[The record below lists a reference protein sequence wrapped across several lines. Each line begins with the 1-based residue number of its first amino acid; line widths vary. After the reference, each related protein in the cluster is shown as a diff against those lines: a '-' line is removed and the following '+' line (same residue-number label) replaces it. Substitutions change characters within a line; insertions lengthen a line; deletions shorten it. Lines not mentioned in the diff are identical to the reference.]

1 MTTLITLVQ
10 TLPIDALDEHGASDE
25 REAEY
30 IGEVKEYMESAVEE
44 ENTVVTV
51 EVTREER

>member
-1 MTTLITLVQ
+1 MVQ
-10 TLPIDALDEHGASDE
+10 TVPIDALDEHDASDA

-30 IGEVKEYMESAVEE
+30 IEEVKEYMEASVEE